1 MKLAGFLLLLSGGVI
16 ALTAV
21 VVLPASAARG
31 AFALAGLAIELAG
44 LVLIFRAHMPAK
56 EERG

>member
-1 MKLAGFLLLLSGGVI
+1 MKLAGFLLLPSGGVI

-21 VVLPASAARG
+21 VLLPASAARE
-31 AFALAGLAIELAG
+31 AFALAGLAIEVAG
-44 LVLIFRAHMPAK
+44 LILIFRAHMPEK